1 MLALLPDIEGPLRLD
16 FTGVEIA
23 ASSFLDELL
32 GRLAAGLGEEEFRQ
46 RVQVCNMTPLIRQIA
61 NVVIGQ
67 RLRGLEP
74 TVAEQGDQD

>member
-1 MLALLPDIEGPLRLD
+1 MLPDIEGSLRLD

-32 GRLAAGLGEEEFRQ
+32 GQLAAFLGEEEFRRRIQ
-46 RVQVCNMTPLIRQIA
+46 VQNMPSLVGQIA

-67 RLRGLEP
+67 RLQGLEP
-74 TVAEQGDQD
+74 DLSDAADED